1 MKKLICI
8 LSLLLLL
15 PVTASACTYENIKLE
30 NGKVTARWIPCNDP
44 DCKDYQ
50 RHFEAIKNSHVVSEH
65 NVAKDKKPTNRYG
78 LADLEISKSNEVNEE
93 NEVKQVEQET
103 EKQSKQDAEIQKSD
117 KQENTGK
124 VYDKKQHRERDV
136 DAIKAERDII
146 NSILGF

>member
-1 MKKLICI
+1 MKKLICV

-30 NGKVTARWIPCNDP
+30 DGKVTARWIPCNDP

-50 RHFEAIKNSHVVSEH
+50 RHFEAIKNSNVVYENDVSKTE
-65 NVAKDKKPTNRYG
+65 KPVNRYE
-78 LADLEISKSNEVNEE
+78 LADIKISDENEVNEE
-93 NEVKQVEQET
+93 NEVKDEPKQEPA
-103 EKQSKQDAEIQKSD
+103 EK
-117 KQENTGK
+117 ENTGK
-124 VYDKKQHRERDV
+124 VYDKNQHRERDV